1 MVSDRVWAASLLAV
15 LVAGCGGGEDR
26 PAPAKKPRGACADV
40 RAAAVERVLGRR
52 PLTAR
57 QEDTVGLTSCRYRG
71 KGVTVRVTVDS
82 ASQAARRYFNALTER
97 QQFYG
102 DQPKLRPRDVRG
114 VGEDE
119 ALGGVAA
126 YWVPSTGRLA
136 AYGFERIVKVDL
148 GVRGLSDAASR
159 RAAARIGRIAFDRNR
174 RSHH

>member
-1 MVSDRVWAASLLAV
+1 MVSDRLTAAAFVALLV
-15 LVAGCGGGEDR
+15 GGCGAGDER
-26 PAPAKKPRGACADV
+26 PRRVAKPHGACVDVPPGDV
-40 RAAAVERVLGRR
+40 RRAVHSGPLG
-52 PLTAR
+52 AR
-57 QEDTVGLTSCRYRG
+57 QEDTVDLTSCHYRG
-71 KGVTVRVTVDS
+71 RGVAVRLSIDS
-82 ASQAARRYFNALTER
+82 ASQAARRYFNSLTER

-102 DQPKLRPRDVRG
+102 DQPELRPRDVKG

-159 RAAARIGRIAFDRNR
+159 RAAARIGRIAFDKNR
-174 RSHH
+174 RSHD